1 MSHAWTGSECLVAHF
16 DKEHNLLPSCRA
28 CLHCGWVAFPYTAE
42 CVGDAPLKAVESAPT
57 QTNMPTT
64 PCQEAHSE
72 YKSRFEWFYCPLCG
86 IKL

>member
-1 MSHAWTGSECLVAHF
+1 MKKDDMKL
-16 DKEHNLLPSCRA
+16 
-28 CLHCGWVAFPYTAE
+28 
-42 CVGDAPLKAVESAPT
+42 LKALAYKSGNGAAIFAWNRVRDHIVESAKPAP
-57 QTNMPTT
+57 NKPTT